1 MCARAFRKNAC
12 DNAPS
17 RWRVTYVF
25 AICCAG
31 VAVRVTAIDALAPTS
46 DVDGR
51 VYPTMTS
58 LDEEAYSKLWAGTG
72 AGPGAG
78 AAAGAASGACS
89 GTLATCW
96 FGPGATVL
104 ERGVRRA

>member
-25 AICCAG
+25 AICRAV
-31 VAVRVTAIDALAPTS
+31 VAELVTAIDALAHTS

-51 VYPTMTS
+51 DS
-58 LDEEAYSKLWAGTG
+58 AFGRRGHDEVGNYSKLWAGTG
-72 AGPGAG
+72 AGPGA
-78 AAAGAASGACS
+78 AAGAAG
-89 GTLATCW
+89 
-96 FGPGATVL
+96 GATVAL
-104 ERGVRRA
+104 TCEPSAGV

>member
-25 AICCAG
+25 AICRAV
-31 VAVRVTAIDALAPTS
+31 VAELVTAIDALAPTS

-51 VYPTMTS
+51 DKPGH
-58 LDEEAYSKLWAGTG
+58 DEVGSYSKLWAGTG
-72 AGPGAG
+72 AGPGA
-78 AAAGAASGACS
+78 AAGAAG
-89 GTLATCW
+89 
-96 FGPGATVL
+96 GATVTL
-104 ERGVRRA
+104 TCEESAGV

>member
-51 VYPTMTS
+51 DLAFGRPGH
-58 LDEEAYSKLWAGTG
+58 DEVGSYSKLWAGTA
-72 AGPGAG
+72 AGPG
-78 AAAGAASGACS
+78 AAAGAAG
-89 GTLATCW
+89 
-96 FGPGATVL
+96 GATVTL
-104 ERGVRRA
+104 TCEESAGA